1 MAMKEETLMIK
12 MIMIEMMMMMIN
24 KERMRMK
31 QFITVD
37 NIHDNIMYTYY

>member
-12 MIMIEMMMMMIN
+12 MIMIEMMMMIN
-24 KERMRMK
+24 KGRMRMK

-37 NIHDNIMYTYY
+37 NIHD